1 MKINLYNIFFLLLIF
16 FIALQLSFRTDY
28 LFNSDHGFHLSYF
41 IQPIVGIE
49 SGYKLLLDQPS
60 QYGFLNILIPHILDI
75 NGPINS
81 FHIFQGVL
89 NIITIFI
96 AFFIAVRILKL
107 KNYSFFIFLFSI
119 ILLLSSTDLFG
130 PQVYPSTGV
139 VRFFPVYILILCQC
153 FIRCNNIGILKE
165 TLLLGICFF
174 SSLMWGSEASFYVL
188 FSIGFYYLQELLYE
202 PCIKKLKEVL
212 FKGFSIITISITL
225 SYIVLK
231 IYQNSFDI
239 ESLNLGL
246 HFSYLMAYSY
256 GFGMTLGA
264 IIPNI
269 FSPILL
275 ITVPLLLA
283 LIMNRKNKEN
293 YLTIACY
300 GSIIIA
306 VISYS
311 FMRSIAN
318 NINNLWPIFFLCFSI
333 IYYEMKDRNSEEENY
348 SLKVI
353 LLPTVLIASL
363 CFSNIVINYK
373 KIPEIMSTYSFT
385 IDNNLFKKSFQ
396 LEEEDK
402 SILKE
407 IEKID
412 WKKSSLSILTWSG
425 KTGNTFNENYKP
437 FLPGPSVSMTYHSD
451 DYIEK
456 IFRNSYIF
464 KNRNGYIL
472 HDKKWNTYENILK
485 IVKNIKS
492 CKSLIQSNRYDFY
505 ECYSVEER

>member
-153 FIRCNNIGILKE
+153 FIRNNNYSKTREISILSIV
-165 TLLLGICFF
+165 LC
-174 SSLMWGSEASFYVL
+174 SSLLWAAEASFYVL
-188 FSIGFYYLQELLYE
+188 FSIGFYYLQELLYQ

-246 HFSYLMAYSY
+246 HFSFITTY
-256 GFGMTLGA
+256 GSKA
-264 IIPNI
+264 ISGQTSNI

-412 WKKSSLSILTWSG
+412 QSKGYLSILTWSKIKYNLIKSG
-425 KTGNTFNENYKP
+425 GYSP
-437 FLPGPSVSMTYHSD
+437 LIPGPPLALISLDINYVSNLLS
-451 DYIEK
+451 
-456 IFRNSYIF
+456 NSKSY
-464 KNRNGYIL
+464 KNKNGYIL
-472 HDKKWNTYENILK
+472 YDKEFNTYLDKLLQVIK
-485 IVKNIKS
+485 KTKNCNLTKTTKRFDLYY
-492 CKSLIQSNRYDFY
+492 C
-505 ECYSVEER
+505 E

>member
-188 FSIGFYYLQELLYE
+188 FSIGFYYLQELLYQ

-246 HFSYLMAYSY
+246 HFSFITTY
-256 GFGMTLGA
+256 GSKA
-264 IIPNI
+264 ISGQTSNI

-412 WKKSSLSILTWSG
+412 QSKGYLSILTWSKIKYNLIKSG
-425 KTGNTFNENYKP
+425 GYSP
-437 FLPGPSVSMTYHSD
+437 LIPGPPLALISLDINYVSNLLS
-451 DYIEK
+451 
-456 IFRNSYIF
+456 NSKSY
-464 KNRNGYIL
+464 KNKNGYIL
-472 HDKKWNTYENILK
+472 YDKEFNTYLDKLLQVIK
-485 IVKNIKS
+485 KTKNCNLTKTTKRFDLYY
-492 CKSLIQSNRYDFY
+492 C
-505 ECYSVEER
+505 E

>member
-188 FSIGFYYLQELLYE
+188 FSIGFYYLQELLYQ

-246 HFSYLMAYSY
+246 HFSFITTY
-256 GFGMTLGA
+256 GSKA
-264 IIPNI
+264 ISGQTSNI

-373 KIPEIMSTYSFT
+373 KIPKIMSTYSFT

-412 WKKSSLSILTWSG
+412 QSKGYLSILTWSKIKYNLIKSG
-425 KTGNTFNENYKP
+425 GYSP
-437 FLPGPSVSMTYHSD
+437 LIPGPPLALISLDINYVSNLLS
-451 DYIEK
+451 
-456 IFRNSYIF
+456 NSKSY
-464 KNRNGYIL
+464 KNKNGYIL
-472 HDKKWNTYENILK
+472 YDKEFNTYLDK
-485 IVKNIKS
+485 LLQVVKKTKNCNLTKTTKRFDLYY
-492 CKSLIQSNRYDFY
+492 C
-505 ECYSVEER
+505 E

>member
-153 FIRCNNIGILKE
+153 FIRNNNIGILKE
-165 TLLLGICFF
+165 ILLLGICFF

-188 FSIGFYYLQELLYE
+188 FSIGFYYLQELLYQ

-246 HFSYLMAYSY
+246 HFSFITTY
-256 GFGMTLGA
+256 GSKA
-264 IIPNI
+264 ISGQTSNI

-373 KIPEIMSTYSFT
+373 KIPKIMSTYSFT

-412 WKKSSLSILTWSG
+412 QSKGYLSILTWSKIKYNLIKSG
-425 KTGNTFNENYKP
+425 GYSP
-437 FLPGPSVSMTYHSD
+437 LIPGPPLALISLDINYVSNLLS
-451 DYIEK
+451 
-456 IFRNSYIF
+456 NSKSY
-464 KNRNGYIL
+464 KNKNGYIL
-472 HDKKWNTYENILK
+472 YDKEFNTYLDK
-485 IVKNIKS
+485 LLQVVKKTKNCNLTKTTKRFDLYY
-492 CKSLIQSNRYDFY
+492 C
-505 ECYSVEER
+505 E

>member
-1 MKINLYNIFFLLLIF
+1 MKILNIFFLLLIF

-41 IQPIVGIE
+41 IQPIVGIG

-89 NIITIFI
+89 NTITIFI

-153 FIRCNNIGILKE
+153 FIRNNNYSKTREISILSIVLCLS
-165 TLLLGICFF
+165 LL
-174 SSLMWGSEASFYVL
+174 WAAEASFYVL
-188 FSIGFYYLQELLYE
+188 FSIGFYYLQELLYQ

-231 IYQNSFDI
+231 TYQNSFDI

-246 HFSYLMAYSY
+246 HFSFITTY
-256 GFGMTLGA
+256 GSKA
-264 IIPNI
+264 ISGQTSNI

-373 KIPEIMSTYSFT
+373 KIPKIMSTYSFT

-412 WKKSSLSILTWSG
+412 WKKSSLSVLTWSG

-456 IFRNSYIF
+456 IFRNSYTF

>member
-96 AFFIAVRILKL
+96 AFFIALRILKL

-165 TLLLGICFF
+165 ILLLGICFF

-188 FSIGFYYLQELLYE
+188 FSIGFYYLQELLYQ

-246 HFSYLMAYSY
+246 HFSFITTY
-256 GFGMTLGA
+256 GSKA
-264 IIPNI
+264 ISGQTSNI

-348 SLKVI
+348 SLKII

-373 KIPEIMSTYSFT
+373 KIPKIMSTYSFT

-412 WKKSSLSILTWSG
+412 QSKGYLSILTWSKMKYNLIKSG
-425 KTGNTFNENYKP
+425 GYSP
-437 FLPGPSVSMTYHSD
+437 LIPGPPLALISLDINYVSNLLS
-451 DYIEK
+451 
-456 IFRNSYIF
+456 NSKSY
-464 KNRNGYIL
+464 KNKNGYIL
-472 HDKKWNTYENILK
+472 YDKEFNTYLDKLLQVIK
-485 IVKNIKS
+485 KTKNCNLTKTTKRFDLYY
-492 CKSLIQSNRYDFY
+492 C
-505 ECYSVEER
+505 E